1 MPKSTLQILEEGAT
15 LATANLRLARSH
27 RMLFDDWQRASGKV
41 VWPTAEIFSWSVL
54 MNRLHQSSF
63 APEVV
68 MNAHQE
74 TALWQQAIDEDGIEL
89 LDLPATAKA
98 ARRAWRLVE
107 TWNVPLND
115 PSFENHVDGKAFRRW
130 VKRFESKARERG
142 WITTAGQERA
152 VANELVQAPN
162 HLMLAG
168 FDEFTPL
175 QQQVLAKCRQLGT
188 QLQEIIPKAEV
199 AERVYSASF
208 EDRSSEIKAAANWAR
223 SLLDRQPKAS
233 IGIIATGLAGIRNEL
248 DRALEQS
255 LGKRAFNISLGLP
268 LTQWPLSAAALLIL
282 QLIIDAR
289 DLSIEQWGC
298 LLRSPFL
305 YGAERERNERGQ
317 MEARLRRRAGMEVN
331 PRAIPEG
338 CPLLSKMLDDLKD
351 QLQSLPRKQSMS
363 GWARDFASI
372 LKTAGWPGER
382 VLSSTERQTLAA
394 WNEAVSML
402 TSLESTQGLV
412 DRRIALDWLRRIAT
426 ETIFQPETAE
436 APVQVLEGLQ
446 AAGSRFDAIWILGM
460 DDRAWPAAA
469 QPEPFLPRELQ
480 LRLELPHS
488 SAEREYRFSQ
498 DLLERLKCSAPLL
511 IGSHPLREGEE
522 VLRPSGFLV
531 DLDPW
536 VEDSLQVDYWLEQRR
551 IVEVEWLDDF
561 KGPELEPGAIAGG
574 SSLIKNTAECPF
586 RGFAMGRLGA
596 SGLES
601 PQPGLPPTERGTL
614 LHTAMECFW
623 NKIHSHANLVALSAI
638 DRFDAIAEAS
648 RSAVEQHRKSWMSDR
663 FTALE
668 QSRIHKLL
676 DDWLT
681 READREPFVV
691 SQMEQKFEID
701 LDGVTI
707 RLRIDRLDQLAN
719 GREVVIDYKSTA
731 PSSKT
736 WERDR
741 LEEPQLPLY
750 AVARS
755 ESAKGVVFAQLK
767 VGEVKFQGLAEG
779 STGMGNSVKA
789 PSQAWEVQLNKW
801 REQLTG
807 FAHELRTGYAAVSP
821 TDDACKYCELPSLCR
836 IQRESGGPEVVDE

>member
-1 MPKSTLQILEEGAT
+1 MPKSTLQNLEEGAT

-27 RMLFDDWQRASGKV
+27 RILFDEWQRARGKV
-41 VWPTAEIFSWSVL
+41 VWPTAEIFSWPVL
-54 MNRLHQSSF
+54 INRLHQASF

-74 TALWQQAIDEDGIEL
+74 TALWEQAIAEDGIQL
-89 LDLPATAKA
+89 LDLPAAAKA

-130 VKRFESKARERG
+130 VKRFEIKARDRG

-152 VANELVQAPN
+152 VAIGLEQSPS

-175 QQQVLAKCRQLGT
+175 QQQVLDKCTQLGT
-188 QLQEIIPKAEV
+188 QLQKIIPNTEV
-199 AERVYSASF
+199 AERVYGASF
-208 EDRSSEIKAAANWAR
+208 EDRSSEIKEVGNWTR
-223 SLLDRQPKAS
+223 SLLDRQPNAS

-268 LTQWPLSAAALLIL
+268 LSQWPLSASALLIL
-282 QLIIDAR
+282 QLMLDGG

-305 YGAERERNERGQ
+305 YGAEREMNARGQ

-331 PRAIPEG
+331 PRSIPEG
-338 CPLLSKMLDDLKD
+338 CPLLSKMLGDLMD
-351 QLQSLPRKQSMS
+351 NIQSLPRKQSMS
-363 GWARDFASI
+363 GWALDFASF

-394 WNEAVSML
+394 WNEAVSLL
-402 TSLESTQGLV
+402 TSLESTEGVV
-412 DRRIALDWLRRIAT
+412 DRRIALDWLRRIT
-426 ETIFQPETAE
+426 GETIFQPETAE

-446 AAGSRFDAIWILGM
+446 AAGSHFDAIWILGM
-460 DDRAWPAAA
+460 DDRAWPTAA
-469 QPEPFLPRELQ
+469 QPEPFLPQELQ

-488 SAEREYRFSQ
+488 SADREYRFSQ
-498 DLLERLKCSAPLL
+498 DLLERLKCSAPLV
-511 IGSHPLREGEE
+511 IGSHPIREGEE
-522 VLRPSGFLV
+522 VLRPSGFLEG
-531 DLDPW
+531 LAPW
-536 VEDSLQVDYWLEQRR
+536 VEDYSQADYWLEQRR
-551 IVEVEWLDDF
+551 LVEVEWLDDF
-561 KGPELEPGAIAGG
+561 KADELQPGSITGG
-574 SSLIKNTAECPF
+574 SSLIKYTAECPF

-596 SGLES
+596 GGLES

-623 NKIHSHANLVALSAI
+623 KTAKSHANLVALSTIERHA
-638 DRFDAIAEAS
+638 AIAEAS

-663 FTALE
+663 FIGLE

-681 READREPFVV
+681 KEAGREPFEV

-707 RLRIDRLDQLAN
+707 RLRIDRLDQLSN

-731 PSSKT
+731 PNSKT

-779 STGMGNSVKA
+779 NTGMGNSVKA

-801 REQLTG
+801 REQLTS

-836 IQRESGGPEVVDE
+836 IQQESGGPEVVDE